1 LLPETVGG
9 TDDVARANALES
21 LMPGR
26 FVEDGDVTG
35 SLAEGTDDSNGDHD
49 PYKGQGIENAAAI
62 NSNEDPTITPEQS
75 FPVSES
81 SAVGDLVG
89 LFLASDIDGDAL
101 NFTITSGNEAG
112 IFAIGQNNGE
122 IRIADPEQLDFETVK
137 SYELGISV
145 SDGRGGTVSDVV
157 EINVIDANEA
167 PNFTSTDVYAIDENR
182 LVGTVVGNV
191 VSTEWGPPVVDLRL

>member
-1 LLPETVGG
+1 
-9 TDDVARANALES
+9 
-21 LMPGR
+21 M
-26 FVEDGDVTG
+26 
-35 SLAEGTDDSNGDHD
+35 
-49 PYKGQGIENAAAI
+49 
-62 NSNEDPTITPEQS
+62 
-75 FPVSES
+75 
-81 SAVGDLVG
+81 
-89 LFLASDIDGDAL
+89 

-167 PNFTSTDVYAIDENR
+167 PNFTSPDVYAIDENS